1 MQKTTTTGI
10 EIVEARPDHVPFIAW
25 VMLTAA
31 RSHLE
36 RGMWDFMAGPE
47 EARTLRFLE
56 ALASTPEPHWA
67 HHSMFLVAEVKG
79 RPASALRGYFD
90 EESGAASLAPALPV
104 AACASGIIFEE
115 LIQTWLMSG
124 GATIAQV
131 APEHVP
137 GAWIVEHVATL
148 PEFRRQGLIDRLL
161 AAVIE
166 KGRSR
171 GATVADVGVFI
182 GNDRAQR
189 AYEKAGFVV
198 TGERRNADFEAAYG
212 FPGVRDLSRTI

>member
-1 MQKTTTTGI
+1 MEATTI
-10 EIVEARPDHVPFIAW
+10 DELKLVEARPEHIPFIAW

-36 RGMWDFMAGPE
+36 RGMWDLMAGPDE
-47 EARTLRFLE
+47 GPTLRFLE
-56 ALASTPEPHWA
+56 ALASAPEPNWA
-67 HHSMFLVAEVKG
+67 HHSMFLVAEVRG
-79 RPASALRGYFD
+79 RPVSALGGYFD
-90 EESGAASLAPALPV
+90 EEHGPASLETAIPA
-104 AACASGIIFEE
+104 AAIASGMDLME
-115 LIQTWLMSG
+115 LAMNWQTNG
-124 GATIAQV
+124 VGTIKKV
-131 APEHVP
+131 APEHDP

-171 GATVADVGVFI
+171 GAKVADVGVFI
-182 GNDRAQR
+182 GNDRAQH

-198 TGERRNADFEAAYG
+198 TGERCNTDFEAAYG

>member
-1 MQKTTTTGI
+1 MQETTTNEL
-10 EIVEARPDHVPFIAW
+10 EIVEARPEHVPFIAW

-36 RGMWDFMAGPE
+36 RGMWDLMAGPDE
-47 EARTLRFLE
+47 GRTLRFLE
-56 ALASTPEPHWA
+56 ALASAPEPNWA
-67 HHSMFLVAEVKG
+67 HRSMFLVAEVKG
-79 RPASALRGYFD
+79 RPVSALGGYFH
-90 EESGAASLAPALPV
+90 EEHGPASLEMAIPA
-104 AACASGIIFEE
+104 AAIASGMDLGE
-115 LIQTWLMSG
+115 LAVCWQTSG
-124 GATIAQV
+124 GDTITKV
-131 APEHVP
+131 APEHIP

-182 GNDRAQR
+182 GNDRAQC

-198 TGERRNADFEAAYG
+198 TGERCNANFEAAYG
-212 FPGVRDLSRTI
+212 FPGVRSLSRTI

>member
-1 MQKTTTTGI
+1 MQETTNKDI
-10 EIVEARPDHVPFIAW
+10 EIVEARPEHVPFIAW
-25 VMLTAA
+25 VMLAAA

-36 RGMWDFMAGPE
+36 RGMWDFMAGPDE
-47 EARTLRFLE
+47 GRTLRFLE
-56 ALASTPEPHWA
+56 GLASAPEPNWA
-67 HHSMFLVAEVKG
+67 HHSMFLIAEVKG
-79 RPASALRGYFD
+79 RPVSALGGYFD
-90 EESGAASLAPALPV
+90 EEHGPASLGMAIPA
-104 AACASGIIFEE
+104 AALASGIKLED
-115 LIQTWLMSG
+115 LAQVWLTSG
-124 GATIAQV
+124 GATIAKV
-131 APEHVP
+131 SPEHVP